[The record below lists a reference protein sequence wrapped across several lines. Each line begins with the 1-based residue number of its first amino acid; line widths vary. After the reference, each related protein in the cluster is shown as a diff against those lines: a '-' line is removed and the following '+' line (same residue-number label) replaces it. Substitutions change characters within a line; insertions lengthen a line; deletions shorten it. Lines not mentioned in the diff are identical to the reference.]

1 MTLFETPMADA
12 PQSLE
17 NQLQTQRSQL
27 ESQIKEGE
35 TQLMTLKEG
44 YLKVIGALELLAIQ
58 KQQAEE
64 AAGGSVV
71 EGEGSE

>member
-44 YLKVIGALELLAIQ
+44 YLKVIGALELLAVQ
-58 KQQAEE
+58 KQQTEATSDAPVAE
-64 AAGGSVV
+64 V
-71 EGEGSE
+71 EGSE